1 MLAAMAAAA
10 AEPDGFGLREGRQQR
25 ELENYAAMLLGKEDA
40 LLFPTCTMANL
51 VAVMAQISPGDAV
64 VADSRSHCVLSE
76 AGGISALA
84 GGMVIG
90 LEGDRGMLP
99 LQRVVALLQAEED
112 AQRPPV
118 RLLVLETTHNRSGGL
133 PLPLDHIREAGK
145 IASRYGAGLHIDG
158 ARFFN
163 AASAIGVSPAE
174 MAAPVTSIAI
184 SLNKGLGAPNGAL
197 LVGTRDLVDR
207 ALRLRQRLGGGLRP
221 TSAVAAACLVAL
233 QTMLPQLERDHLH
246 AAELASLLRCEGF
259 RVLPESGGTNILLI
273 DLEQAEQGVFA
284 FVDGLARRGVLVIP
298 FEPGGIRICLHGGI
312 DEGVLPD
319 IAAAFVASRGEVGK
333 GSCRR

>member
-1 MLAAMAAAA
+1 MLVAMTAAA

-25 ELENYAAMLLGKEDA
+25 ELENYAAGLLGKEDA

-51 VAVMAQISPGDAV
+51 VAVMAQISSGDAI

-90 LEGDRGMLP
+90 LEGDRGRLP

-145 IASRYGAGLHIDG
+145 IASRHGAGLHIDG

-163 AASAIGVSPAE
+163 AASAIGISPAE
-174 MAAPVTSIAI
+174 MAAPATSIAI

-197 LVGTRDLVDR
+197 LVGTADLIDR

-221 TSAVAAACLVAL
+221 TSAVAAAGLVAL
-233 QTMLPQLERDHLH
+233 QTMLPQLEVDHHH
-246 AAELASLLRCEGF
+246 ATELASLLRREGF
-259 RVLPESGGTNILLI
+259 RVHPEGGGTNILLV
-273 DLEQAEQGVFA
+273 DLELPEEGVAA
-284 FVDGLARRGVLVIP
+284 FVEGVARRGVLVLP
-298 FEPGGIRICLHGGI
+298 FEPGGVRLCLHCGI
-312 DEGVLPD
+312 VADALPD
-319 IAAAFVASRGEVGK
+319 VVAAFLASRGEVEK
-333 GSCRR
+333 GSSKQ